1 MPQMTLNSKRMTQMK
16 LKQEDATNETEMIT
30 DSELMCNEQLW
41 TVDAMN
47 STGL

>member
-1 MPQMTLNSKRMTQMK
+1 MTLNSKRMTQMK

-30 DSELMCNEQLW
+30 DSVLMCNEQLW
-41 TVDAMN
+41 TMDAMT

>member
-1 MPQMTLNSKRMTQMK
+1 MK

-30 DSELMCNEQLW
+30 NSELMCNEQLW

-47 STGL
+47 STRL